1 MARFSSEAMGPA
13 SSMGRPAASMMCDPG
28 CRIAGTEIGAPVRAH
43 LHTAAQPSLE
53 PSAMVRRTAV
63 AQLLLH
69 FQRQALLGERGT
81 LVDQGEALRG
91 SWACYRGELNIH
103 HGADALNDGSVA
115 HVDSLLDSFC
125 RSTAGLLRQHPP
137 DFREFLW

>member
-1 MARFSSEAMGPA
+1 M
-13 SSMGRPAASMMCDPG
+13 RPRVPWPT
-28 CRIAGTEIGAPVRAH
+28 GTEIGAPVRPLACR
-43 LHTAAQPSLE
+43 AAQPV
-53 PSAMVRRTAV
+53 AGTQRDGTHHAV

-81 LVDQGEALRG
+81 LVDQGERFVDLGHVIA
-91 SWACYRGELNIH
+91 GELNIH

-125 RSTAGLLRQHPP
+125 RSAAGLHRGSTPTISK
-137 DFREFLW
+137 FLLVIAA